1 MASLT
6 RTEAQDIEALRDI
19 GALGYVDEDV
29 IPLLMRG
36 ASPTF
41 NEDGTIATD
50 AEGKESQKIYES
62 YSSRIRERGRLSK
75 IGKISA
81 INLDP
86 VTPYMDDEF
95 YDDKQGLIKRYQ
107 QDFTTWQDLCRI
119 FTNISKKDS
128 TITDDLRVPGLEYY
142 PDDFLYTTYNGYNLN
157 RMITLRRFPLPCID
171 NIWDNKVQANQDI
184 TRMIGWWDDNNN
196 KLDDLLSFSYGL
208 RWKELQAGYE
218 AMQMSGQADNDGL
231 TGILKKGAIAFGDQ
245 ELIKNRLR
253 GPNGNL
259 IAPDQDNN
267 KAHGPVDSITQ
278 THIRDVGLDFN
289 KEFSID
295 FFYQARSYGGRNPD
309 AVMKDILA
317 NALMC
322 TYNDGEFWGG
332 ARYWIGGRP
341 SKALNSLQWMNSDD
355 VNTILKGGWNALK
368 ELVTTKFGS
377 GKSAIETLKD
387 VLKGTIL
394 QGMAA
399 MMNAL
404 GRPGVPFANSL
415 LSGNPVGE
423 WHLTIGHPLNPI
435 MCIGNLICTGVDVNF
450 PTDVLTYGEF
460 PNSLKFTVHL
470 KPAMPLDRA
479 GIEKIFNRGQ
489 QRIYVPIVAPVTE
502 KRGSSG
508 DKRDLISTAI
518 DETFMTG
525 YKYTKEGLKSVR
537 DSGVMNTL
545 AKSVQVATKYVEQ
558 SSAGQV
564 FVAAAHATSDKT
576 VQITSGVKDK
586 TGQFIA
592 TNFTQTVKAAQ
603 EVAQ

>member
-6 RTEAQDIEALRDI
+6 RTEAQDIEALREI
-19 GALGYVDEDV
+19 GALEYVDEDV

-36 ASPTF
+36 ASPMF
-41 NEDGTIATD
+41 NLDGTIDETT
-50 AEGKESQKIYES
+50 EGGLEYKEIYES
-62 YSSRIRERGRLSK
+62 YSSRIQERGRLSK

-95 YDDKQGLIKRYQ
+95 YSANDKKGLIQRYQ
-107 QDFTTWQDLCRI
+107 KEFTTWQDLCGI
-119 FTNISKKDS
+119 FTNITKNDS
-128 TITDDLRVPGLEYY
+128 VITDDLRVPGLEYY

-218 AMQMSGQADNDGL
+218 PMQMSGQADNDGL
-231 TGILKKGAIAFGDQ
+231 TGILQKGAIAFGDD

-317 NALMC
+317 NALLC

-332 ARYWIGGRP
+332 ARYWVGGRP
-341 SKALNSLQWMNSDD
+341 SKSLNSLQWMNSGD
-355 VNTILKGGWNALK
+355 VDKILSGGWNAIK
-368 ELVTTKFGS
+368 ELWGTITNKE
-377 GKSAIETLKD
+377 SAIETLKK
-387 VLKGTIL
+387 VLQGTIL
-394 QGMAA
+394 QGMSAI
-399 MMNAL
+399 MNAL
-404 GRPGVPFANSL
+404 GRPGVPFANST

-489 QRIYVPIVAPVTE
+489 HRIYVPISVPLSE
-502 KRGSSG
+502 KRTDNNG
-508 DKRDLISTAI
+508 DNRTIIRTAI
-518 DETFMTG
+518 DKGFLLGSEYAKDGIKKLRATDVPSSIS
-525 YKYTKEGLKSVR
+525 KSIQ
-537 DSGVMNTL
+537 
-545 AKSVQVATKYVEQ
+545 AACKYVE
-558 SSAGQV
+558 STTAGQV
-564 FVAAAHATSDKT
+564 FVDASHITGDFGELVKEKSGRFFAT
-576 VQITSGVKDK
+576 GFPN
-586 TGQFIA
+586 TGKKIKKLS
-592 TNFTQTVKAAQ
+592 NK
-603 EVAQ
+603 